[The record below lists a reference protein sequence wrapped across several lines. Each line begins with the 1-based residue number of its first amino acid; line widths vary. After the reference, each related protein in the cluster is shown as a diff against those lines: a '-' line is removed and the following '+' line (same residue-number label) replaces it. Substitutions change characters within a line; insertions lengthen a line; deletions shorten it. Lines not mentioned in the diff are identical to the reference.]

1 MELDELA
8 KATGC
13 EVETI
18 RYCEREGLLAAPARS
33 EAGYRQYVQHAVDQL
48 NFVRHCRSLDM
59 SLVDIRR
66 LAARAVDPDAAC
78 DEVDAVVD
86 THMDRVRLK
95 LASLHASKAQ
105 LVKRRAQCGALKRGT
120 PCQIVASLQ
129 RPAQDE
135 RCACHA
141 EANQAD
147 QVSADPA
154 WPTISACSP
163 KQNSP
168 RRTTRPCCTT

>member
-1 MELDELA
+1 MKLDELA

-18 RYCEREGLLAAPARS
+18 RCYKREGLPAAPARS
-33 EAGYRQYVQHAVDQL
+33 EAGCRQHAVDQL

-59 SLVDIRR
+59 SLVDMRR
-66 LAARAVDPDAAC
+66 LAARAVDAVAAC
-78 DEVDAVVD
+78 DEVNATVD
-86 THMDRVRLK
+86 THIDRVRLK
-95 LASLHASKAQ
+95 LASLHALKAQ
-105 LVKRRAQCGALKRGT
+105 LVKFRAQCVALKRGT

-129 RPAQDE
+129 KAAQDE

-147 QVSADPA
+147 QA
-154 WPTISACSP
+154 
-163 KQNSP
+163 
-168 RRTTRPCCTT
+168 